1 MQSHWGLAWS
11 PGNTVNGRIEGSPG
25 QPQLTDP
32 REPCPGRAALA
43 PNMDLPKAPPSRGR
57 AIGQKMGGRV
67 MITFF
72 SLLIFKMGPREEVA
86 HSLLEHLLSTLF
98 WDKKIKKKTRS
109 FLSPHLNAPSLRH
122 PFESSSEMIC
132 E

>member
-11 PGNTVNGRIEGSPG
+11 PGTAVHGRIEGIPG
-25 QPQLTDP
+25 LPQLTDP
-32 REPCPGRAALA
+32 REPCTGRAALA

-67 MITFF
+67 IITFF

-86 HSLLEHLLSTLF
+86 HSLLEHLLSTLCWRLF
-98 WDKKIKKKTRS
+98 WDKKKKKTGS
-109 FLSPHLNAPSLRH
+109 FLSPHLNAPFPEIS
-122 PFESSSEMIC
+122 F
-132 E
+132 